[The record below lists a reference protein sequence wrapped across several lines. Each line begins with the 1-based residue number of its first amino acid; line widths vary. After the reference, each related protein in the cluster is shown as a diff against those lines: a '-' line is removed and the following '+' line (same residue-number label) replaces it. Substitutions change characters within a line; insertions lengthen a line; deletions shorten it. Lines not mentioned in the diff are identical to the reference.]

1 MENQPPFSPEEL
13 SGENSYSS
21 KERETY
27 FNSPEYRRR
36 MARRRQV
43 LNWIFYA
50 LVGSLGAGFLAL
62 LVIIVWLSRS
72 LPSLEQLENPKP
84 QLATEVYSADGVLLT
99 KFFNQ
104 NRTVVRLDSISP
116 HVIHALIATEDLGF
130 YDHWGFDAPRFMRAM
145 LENVGLVLRGRRARG
160 ASTITQQL
168 ARNLWLT
175 PERSIAR
182 KIQELLISIQIERTY
197 TKEEILSLYL
207 NTVYFGEGAHG
218 IEAAAWTY
226 FAKPASQL
234 TVPESA
240 TLIAA
245 LKEPAR
251 YNPVKNPKDALAR
264 RNLIISLM
272 ERAKFISARE
282 AEQYRASKITLHYTP
297 VTDIGIAPYFT
308 EYVRRQLQVAA
319 EKHNFDI
326 YRDGLVIYTTLDTR
340 MQAHAERAI
349 QQHLPWLQAEFN
361 KNWKWDSKRGDSLRT
376 VFIKE
381 SDRFKELII
390 KGVSEKE
397 AIKQLKND
405 KGWLDTLL
413 REKTV
418 VQTAFVAIE
427 PSTGHIKA
435 WVGGTDFTK
444 YKFDH
449 VWQAKRQPGSTFK
462 PFVYT
467 GAIDQGIPPNYK
479 ILNQPIAIKTPQK
492 MWMPEN
498 SEKDVGGLVTLR
510 DAIANSM
517 NLVTIRLAQAHVPPS
532 KIAQYAR
539 RMGIETP
546 LEENLALALGAS
558 VVTPL
563 EMTSAYGTFANNGV
577 NVSPISILRVEDRF
591 GNTILTNKPVKREA
605 ISTSTNYVM
614 ITMLKGVIDRGTGAA
629 IRSKY
634 NFRYEA
640 AGKTGT
646 TQEQGD
652 AWFMGFTPQ
661 LVAGVWTGFDDQRI
675 KFTSMSYGQGSRA
688 ALPIW
693 ALFMKACYDDKSLNY
708 EPQYFVRP
716 SNVYTRLISLDTNQ
730 PTDVSSPRA
739 YVEFF
744 TEASLRRYA
753 SLIPGGD
760 SLRLNTPI
768 ALPTASKKRGEGEY

>member
-1 MENQPPFSPEEL
+1 MENQAPLSPEN
-13 SGENSYSS
+13 STGENSYSS
-21 KERETY
+21 KERERY
-27 FNSPEYRRR
+27 FNDHE
-36 MARRRQV
+36 ARRRIAQRRQI
-43 LNWIFYA
+43 LDRIFYA
-50 LVGSLGAGFLAL
+50 IVGTIGILFFAAII
-62 LVIIVWLSRS
+62 IIVILSRN

-116 HVIHALIATEDLGF
+116 HVIHALIATEDVGF
-130 YDHWGFDAPRFMRAM
+130 YEHWGLDAPRLMRAM
-145 LENVGLVLRGRRARG
+145 VENIGLVLRGRRARG

-175 PERSIAR
+175 PERSLSR
-182 KIQELLISIQIERTY
+182 KLQELLISIQIERTY
-197 TKEEILSLYL
+197 TKDEILSLYL
-207 NTVYFGEGAHG
+207 NTVYFGEGAYG
-218 IEAAAWTY
+218 VEAAAWTY

-240 TLIAA
+240 LLVAA

-264 RNLIISLM
+264 RNLVISLM
-272 ERAKFISARE
+272 ERAKFITARE
-282 AEQYRASKITLHYTP
+282 AERYRASKIELHYTP
-297 VTDIGIAPYFT
+297 VTDLGIAPYFT
-308 EYVRRQLQVAA
+308 EYVRRQLQSEA
-319 EKHNFDI
+319 EKHKFDL

-340 MQAHAERAI
+340 MQAHAEQAI
-349 QQHLPWLQAEFN
+349 QRHLPVLQNEFN
-361 KNWKWDSKRGDSLRT
+361 KNWKWESKRGDSLRT

-381 SDRFKELII
+381 SDRFKELIT
-390 KGVSEKE
+390 KGLSEKE
-397 AIKQLKND
+397 AIRQLKND

-413 REKTV
+413 YEKTV
-418 VQTAFVAIE
+418 VQVAFVAIE

-435 WVGGTDFTK
+435 WVGGTDFVK

-510 DAIANSM
+510 DALANSM
-517 NLVTIRLAQAHVPPS
+517 NLVTIRLAQAHVPPA

-539 RMGIETP
+539 RMGIQTP

-577 NVSPISILRVEDRF
+577 HVSPISILRIEDRF
-591 GNTILTNKPVKREA
+591 GNVILSNKPVKREA
-605 ISTSTNYVM
+605 LNPATNYVM
-614 ITMLKGVIDRGTGAA
+614 VTMLKGVMDRGTGAA
-629 IRSKY
+629 ARSKY

-640 AGKTGT
+640 GGKTGT

-693 ALFMKACYDDKSLNY
+693 AMFMKACYDDKSLKY
-708 EPQYFVRP
+708 SAQYFARP

-730 PTDVSSPRA
+730 PTDASSPRA

-744 TEASLRRYA
+744 TEACLRRYA
-753 SLIPGGD
+753 SLIPGAD

-768 ALPTASKKRGEGEY
+768 SLPTASKKRGEGEY

>member
-1 MENQPPFSPEEL
+1 
-13 SGENSYSS
+13 
-21 KERETY
+21 
-27 FNSPEYRRR
+27 
-36 MARRRQV
+36 
-43 LNWIFYA
+43 
-50 LVGSLGAGFLAL
+50 
-62 LVIIVWLSRS
+62 
-72 LPSLEQLENPKP
+72 
-84 QLATEVYSADGVLLT
+84 
-99 KFFNQ
+99 
-104 NRTVVRLDSISP
+104 
-116 HVIHALIATEDLGF
+116 
-130 YDHWGFDAPRFMRAM
+130 
-145 LENVGLVLRGRRARG
+145 
-160 ASTITQQL
+160 
-168 ARNLWLT
+168 
-175 PERSIAR
+175 
-182 KIQELLISIQIERTY
+182 
-197 TKEEILSLYL
+197 
-207 NTVYFGEGAHG
+207 
-218 IEAAAWTY
+218 
-226 FAKPASQL
+226 
-234 TVPESA
+234 
-240 TLIAA
+240 
-245 LKEPAR
+245 
-251 YNPVKNPKDALAR
+251 
-264 RNLIISLM
+264 
-272 ERAKFISARE
+272 
-282 AEQYRASKITLHYTP
+282 
-297 VTDIGIAPYFT
+297 
-308 EYVRRQLQVAA
+308 
-319 EKHNFDI
+319 
-326 YRDGLVIYTTLDTR
+326 

-361 KNWKWDSKRGDSLRT
+361 KHWRWDSRRGDSLRT
-376 VFIKE
+376 IFIKE
-381 SDRFKELII
+381 SDRFKELIA
-390 KGVSEKE
+390 KGLSEKE
-397 AIKQLKND
+397 AIRQLKND
-405 KGWLDTLL
+405 KNWLDTLL

-435 WVGGTDFTK
+435 WVGGIDFTK

-510 DAIANSM
+510 EAIANSM

-563 EMTSAYGTFANNGV
+563 ELTSAYGTFANNGV
-577 NVSPISILRVEDRF
+577 HVSPISILRVEDRF

-605 ISTSTNYVM
+605 INAATNYVM

-716 SNVYTRLISLDTNQ
+716 SNVYTRLISLDTNL

-744 TEASLRRYA
+744 TDASLRRYA
-753 SLIPGGD
+753 SLIPGSD
-760 SLRLNTPI
+760 SLKLSMPI
-768 ALPTASKKRGEGEY
+768 ALPTANKKRGEGEY